1 MIVLDTHAWL
11 WWLNNP
17 EDLSTAARSRIEQ
30 SMASRSVYVST
41 ISTWEV
47 AMLVAKGRLRLSMDV
62 NDWVAKTEALPFL
75 HFLPVTNQIA
85 LKSVNLPGVIHSDP
99 ADRLIIATAMAHG
112 GTLITRDE
120 KILNYPHVET
130 LW

>member
-17 EDLSTAARSRIEQ
+17 EDISPVARLRIEQ
-30 SMASRSVYVST
+30 SMTSKSVYVST

-47 AMLVAKGRLRLSMDV
+47 AMLVAKGRLKLSMDV
-62 NDWVAKTEALPFL
+62 NDWITKTEALPFL
-75 HFLPVTNQIA
+75 HFIPVTNQIA
-85 LKSVNLPGVIHSDP
+85 LKSVNLQGDIHSDP
-99 ADRLIIATAMAHG
+99 ADRIIIATAMVHG

-120 KILNYPHVET
+120 KILNYPDVET

>member
-1 MIVLDTHAWL
+1 MIVLDTHVWL

-17 EDLSTAARSRIEQ
+17 EDLSPAARSRIEQ
-30 SMASRSVYVST
+30 SMKSRSVHVST

-47 AMLVAKGRLRLSMDV
+47 AMLVAKGWLRLSMDV
-62 NDWVAKTEALPFL
+62 NDWVVKTEALPFL
-75 HFLPVTNQIA
+75 HFVPVTNQIA
-85 LKSVNLPGVIHSDP
+85 LKSVSLPGDIHPDP
-99 ADRLIIATAMAHG
+99 ADRIIIATAMVHG